1 MIFSRINHKFDYSIL
16 FNITNIPSMSKAPFD
31 SFQKYADIK
40 EMNQYYKVLYDPN
53 DKNGQEKKDL
63 IEKCYFEFSPGIN

>member
-1 MIFSRINHKFDYSIL
+1 
-16 FNITNIPSMSKAPFD
+16 MSKAPFD